1 MPRAPLVT
9 DTAHMAELRAA
20 QAGDVGAIVAIGP
33 HSPGRPT
40 EIQALVRE
48 QASLVAVEHG
58 EILGFLAIRPGHFYQ
73 RDFIDLLLVAPRSRR
88 QGIGRALMRA
98 ALQNASTP
106 RMFVSTNESNTP
118 MRELLRSEGWSPSG
132 CSQGSTKTT
141 LSTCSSMTPDALSIT
156 APEITIYRWSNKRYS
171 FTVCA
176 PASGL
181 VPCTTGCALHTEHG
195 LETLAAADTI
205 VVPGFLPLDDPGAQ
219 VRSAL
224 RQAARGARARPG
236 WARAREYGT
245 GLRRP
250 RRTPGCTAGS

>member
-1 MPRAPLVT
+1 VNTAGGGPPGRVNTRGGATRPDQMSQPPLVT

-20 QAGDVGAIVAIGP
+20 QAGDIGAIVAIDP
-33 HSPGRPT
+33 HSPGRPS

-98 ALQNASTP
+98 ALRNASTP

-132 CSQGSTKTT
+132 
-141 LSTCSSMTPDALSIT
+141 ALT
-156 APEITIYRWSNKRYS
+156 
-171 FTVCA
+171 
-176 PASGL
+176 GL
-181 VPCTTGCALHTEHG
+181 DE
-195 LETLAAADTI
+195 
-205 VVPGFLPLDDPGAQ
+205 DDPEHVFFHDA
-219 VRSAL
+219 
-224 RQAARGARARPG
+224 P
-236 WARAREYGT
+236 T
-245 GLRRP
+245 
-250 RRTPGCTAGS
+250 T